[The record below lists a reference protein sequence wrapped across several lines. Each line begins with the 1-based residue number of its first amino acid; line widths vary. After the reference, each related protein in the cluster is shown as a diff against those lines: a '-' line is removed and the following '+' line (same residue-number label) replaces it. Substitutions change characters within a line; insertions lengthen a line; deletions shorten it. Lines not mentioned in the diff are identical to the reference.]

1 MEFNLTKEQEAIRR
15 MMREF
20 AERKL
25 APIATQIDREA
36 KIPPDIYAELQKL
49 KLFGIPY
56 DKKYG
61 GGGESYTELVLVIEE
76 MARASAGVSLI
87 LEVHYLPCTS
97 LSLYG
102 TPEQKEQCLPKL
114 CAGEGIGALAFTEA
128 ATGSDPEAITT
139 TAELSGDEYILNG
152 SKRFITNAALDGLA
166 IIFAKTD
173 NGVSGFIV
181 NKNQQGYSTSKPWE
195 MMGFRGGEVADIQLK
210 DVRVPKAN
218 LLGPEGKGYRMLTEL
233 VAYGKLNVSASLLG
247 IGEAALDEAIKYA
260 KEKTARGK
268 PIANFQT
275 IQWLLADIE
284 TQVEAAR
291 WLTYRLAYLASQG
304 ADIRHDSAVAKL
316 FASEMATEVT
326 SKALQVHGSYGYT
339 KEFKIER
346 LYRDARVGEIVQ
358 GVSEIQRVIIAASLL
373 R

>member
-1 MEFNLTKEQEAIRR
+1 MEFKLTKEQEAIRR
-15 MMREF
+15 MIREF
-20 AERKL
+20 AQRKL
-25 APIATQIDREA
+25 APIATQIDRDA
-36 KIPPDIYAELQKL
+36 KIPPDIYPELQKL
-49 KLFGIPY
+49 RLFGIPY

-61 GGGESYTELVLVIEE
+61 GGGESYIELVLVIEE
-76 MARASAGVSLI
+76 LAKASAGVSLM
-87 LEVHYLPCTS
+87 LAAHYLPGIG

-102 TPEQKEQCLPKL
+102 TDEQKEQCLPRL
-114 CAGEGIGALAFTEA
+114 CSGEGIGSFAFTEA

-152 SKRFITNAALDGLA
+152 SKRFITNAPLDGLA
-166 IIFAKTD
+166 VIFAKTEE
-173 NGVSGFIV
+173 GVSGFIV
-181 NKNQQGYSTSKPWE
+181 NKSQQGYSTSKPWE
-195 MMGFRGGEVADIQLK
+195 MMGLRGGQVADIQLK
-210 DVRVPKAN
+210 DVRIPKAN
-218 LLGPEGKGYRMLTEL
+218 LLGPEGKGYRMLTESI
-233 VAYGKLNVSASLLG
+233 AYGKLDVSACLLG
-247 IGEAALDEAIKYA
+247 IGGAALDEAIKYA
-260 KEKTARGK
+260 KETTARGK

-275 IQWLLADIE
+275 IQWLVADIE
-284 TQVEAAR
+284 TRVEAAR

-304 ADIRHDSAVAKL
+304 GDIRHDSALTKL

-346 LYRDARVGEIVQ
+346 LYRDARFGEIIE